1 MSLDTIPSLSRYFR
15 PSGELSSLKA
25 DRNLSGKQGGF
36 FRFGPETI
44 CFGRCDA
51 GVASRDPGCELEDL
65 SKYAQA
71 NGDSLILPF
80 DPEEIVQ
87 NLREERYVGT
97 SANYADRYS
106 LTRDLYYLARP
117 WMPLAI
123 RKYLQQIYLR
133 GWETLPF
140 PTWPVDRT
148 VDRLFEDLL
157 RLTLQANG
165 TTSIPFIWFWPD
177 GANACAIMTHD
188 VEEEAGKAFCAELM
202 SIDESYKIPASFQ
215 IVPEVRYSVELQFL
229 DEIRT
234 RGFEVNVQDLNHDGR
249 LFLHKSEFER
259 RVKLINQYGKSFQAV
274 GFRSAVLYRNQAWF
288 NLLDFEYDMSVPSV
302 AHLDPQRGGCC
313 TIMPYFVGGLVELPV
328 TVSQDHTLF
337 NILNDF
343 SLDLWR
349 KQTELIVTHHGL
361 MNFIVHPDYILGKKA
376 QDAYKSLLAFLAN
389 LRERSGVWMALP
401 KDVNRWWRQRDK
413 MVLGRKADE
422 WVIEGE
428 GSERARVAYATLE
441 DGHLV
446 YSFAS
451 ESTNAAALD
460 CADKAAQSET
470 RAGIAFKGSH

>member
-15 PSGELSSLKA
+15 SSRALSSVKA
-25 DRNLSGKQGGF
+25 DGKLSGKQGF

-44 CFGRCDA
+44 CFGRCSG
-51 GVASRDPGCELEDL
+51 GVLSRDPGSGLEDL
-65 SKYAQA
+65 TKYVQT
-71 NGDSLILPF
+71 NGDDLILPF

-87 NLREERYVGT
+87 NLREERYVGS
-97 SANYADRYS
+97 SANYAERYS

-148 VDRLFEDLL
+148 VDGLFEDLL

-165 TTSIPFIWFWPD
+165 TSSVPFIWFWPD

-188 VEEEAGKAFCAELM
+188 VEEEAGKEFCPKLM
-202 SIDESYKIPASFQ
+202 SIDESFKIPASFQ
-215 IVPEVRYSVELQFL
+215 IVPEVRYSVEPQFL

-249 LFLHKSEFER
+249 LFLHRSEFER

-288 NLLDFEYDMSVPSV
+288 DLLDFEYDMSVPNV

-343 SLDLWR
+343 NLDLWR
-349 KQTELIVTHHGL
+349 QQTRAIWEHHGL

-376 QDAYKSLLAFLAN
+376 QDAYKNLLAFLVN
-389 LRERSGVWMALP
+389 LRERSGVWIALP
-401 KDVNRWWRQRDK
+401 KDVNRWWRQRDQ
-413 MVLGRKADE
+413 MVLTRRGGN
-422 WVIEGE
+422 WTIEGE
-428 GSERARVAYATLE
+428 GSERARVAFATLQ

-446 YSFAS
+446 YSVSLQAK
-451 ESTNAAALD
+451 NANALD
-460 CADKAAQSET
+460 CDDEAAQSEI
-470 RAGIAFKGSH
+470 RARIAFKGNH

>member
-1 MSLDTIPSLSRYFR
+1 LSLDTIPSLSRYFR
-15 PSGELSSLKA
+15 SSGALSSAKT
-25 DRNLSGKQGGF
+25 DGKLSGKQGF

-44 CFGRCDA
+44 CFGRCSA
-51 GVASRDPGCELEDL
+51 GAANRDPGSDLEDL
-65 SKYAQA
+65 TKYVQL
-71 NGDSLILPF
+71 NDEGLILPF
-80 DPEEIVQ
+80 DPEEIAQ
-87 NLREERYVGT
+87 NLRQERYVGG
-97 SANYADRYS
+97 SASYADRYS

-140 PTWPVDRT
+140 PRWPVDRT

-165 TTSIPFIWFWPD
+165 ASSIPFIWFWPD
-177 GANACAIMTHD
+177 GSNACAIMTHD
-188 VEEEAGKAFCAELM
+188 VEEQAGKAFCPELM

-215 IVPEVRYSVELQFL
+215 IVPEVRYSVEPQLL
-229 DEIRT
+229 DEIRS

-249 LFLHKSEFER
+249 LFLHRTEFER

-274 GFRSAVLYRNQAWF
+274 GFRSAVLYRKQEWF

-313 TIMPYFVGGLVELPV
+313 TIMPYFVGGLLELPV

-343 SLDLWR
+343 TLDLWR
-349 KQTELIVTHHGL
+349 QQAHSILKHHGL

-376 QDAYKSLLAFLAN
+376 QDAYKSLLAFLVN
-389 LRERSGVWMALP
+389 LREENGVWIALP
-401 KDVNRWWRQRDK
+401 KDVNRWWRQRDQ
-413 MVLGRKADE
+413 MVLTHRAGN
-422 WVIEGE
+422 WTVQGE
-428 GSERARVAYATLE
+428 GSERARVAFATLQ
-441 DGHLV
+441 DGQLV
-446 YSFAS
+446 YSFAP
-451 ESTNAAALD
+451 ESKNTTALD
-460 CADKAAQSET
+460 CHDKAIQSES
-470 RAGIAFKGSH
+470 RARIAFKGSD